1 MRNLFIKLV
10 LLVASAAF
18 ISVVNFENKKQ
29 LSNLTLNNIEALA
42 AGEDDPSIYCIGE
55 GSIDCNG
62 RKVRATYKPY
72 SFEYLK

>member
-1 MRNLFIKLV
+1 MPPFVFLRIDSGRSLP
-10 LLVASAAF
+10 
-18 ISVVNFENKKQ
+18 VNFENKKQ

-42 AGEDDPSIYCIGE
+42 SGEDDPSIYCIGD

>member
-10 LLVASAAF
+10 LLVASTAF

-42 AGEDDPSIYCIGE
+42 SGEDDPSIILPKTWTTCE
-55 GSIDCNG
+55 
-62 RKVRATYKPY
+62 V
-72 SFEYLK
+72 E

>member
-42 AGEDDPSIYCIGE
+42 SGEDDPSIILPKTWTTCE
-55 GSIDCNG
+55 
-62 RKVRATYKPY
+62 V
-72 SFEYLK
+72 E

>member
-42 AGEDDPSIYCIGE
+42 SGEDDPSIYCIGD
-55 GSIDCNG
+55 GIS
-62 RKVRATYKPY
+62 
-72 SFEYLK
+72 

>member
-1 MRNLFIKLV
+1 MRNLFIKLMF
-10 LLVASAAF
+10 LVASAAF

-42 AGEDDPSIYCIGE
+42 SGEDDPSIYCIGE

-62 RKVRATYKPY
+62 RKRKD
-72 SFEYLK
+72 